1 MLLTIDVGNTNMV
14 FGIFEKEELLG
25 SFRLS
30 TNSTATS
37 DELGIMAVAYFE
49 RFGYKPEC
57 VEACII
63 GSVVPQVMYSL
74 TSAIIKYFN
83 VAPLVVGTDVD
94 AGLEFDPRCYETGK
108 LGTDRAITCL
118 AALQKYGAPLLVLD
132 FGTATTIDAL
142 DSDGVYIGGTIG
154 PGLQVSLDAL
164 VSRTAMLPRVELQM
178 PPTVLGRNTV
188 EQIQVGV
195 VAGYVGNMD
204 YLIRR
209 AIEELNCPGVK
220 VVATGGL
227 SRMIAEQT
235 EVISIVDS
243 TLTLDGLRMIY
254 EKNRDAKPIE
264 IRQNKL

>member
-14 FGIFEKEELLG
+14 FGIFKDQEMLG

-37 DELGIMAVAYFE
+37 DEIGIMAVAYFE
-49 RFGYKPEC
+49 RFGYRAED
-57 VEACII
+57 VRACII

-74 TSAIIKYFN
+74 TSAIIKYFG

-94 AGLEFDPRCYETGK
+94 TGLQFDARCYETGR
-108 LGTDRAITCL
+108 LGTDRAVNCI
-118 AALQKYGAPLLVLD
+118 AAIAKYGAPFLILD
-132 FGTATTIDAL
+132 FGTATTIDAV
-142 DSDGVYIGGTIG
+142 SPDGIYLGGTIG

-188 EQIQVGV
+188 EQIQAGV
-195 VAGYVGNMD
+195 VGGYVGNIE
-204 YLIRR
+204 YLIRQVM
-209 AIEELNCPGVK
+209 EEMGCDGIK
-220 VVATGGL
+220 VIATGGL

-235 EVISIVDS
+235 DQITIVD
-243 TLTLDGLRMIY
+243 TRLTLDGLQMIY
-254 EKNRDAKPIE
+254 DQNRDAKPLE
-264 IRQNKL
+264 IRNN